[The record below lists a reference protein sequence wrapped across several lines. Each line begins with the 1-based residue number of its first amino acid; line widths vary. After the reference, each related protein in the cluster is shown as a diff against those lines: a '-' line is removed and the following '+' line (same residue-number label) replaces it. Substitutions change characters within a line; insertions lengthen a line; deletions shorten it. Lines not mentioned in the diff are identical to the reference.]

1 MAQADWDQRKAREKG
16 IREKRERI
24 RLRESDRRKTMTEEE
39 EVAVVVVERDAAF
52 SYG

>member
-1 MAQADWDQRKAREKG
+1 MWRKLTGIRGKARERKG
-16 IREKRERI
+16 SEKKRKKNP
-24 RLRESDRRKTMTEEE
+24 RESDRRKTMT